1 MHSVEP
7 RLRLRRALGFA
18 AAVGLV
24 GLAPFVLPPYPLA
37 LLTLALVYGL
47 FAFGLDIAWGR
58 TGIVSIGHAA
68 FFGLGAYGWAIAER
82 QDLPGV
88 VGAVGG
94 ILVAAGVAV
103 VIGLAGLGRRALP
116 STMAILTLALTLLFE
131 QLARTW
137 SDVTNGSNGIVVRS
151 RGLIP
156 DYYTTAAL
164 VLLIV
169 AVVWLFVLRG
179 RLGRRALA
187 VNLNPDRAAHLGID
201 VRGTRLSA
209 LVISAAVAAAAGAIA
224 APVMGL
230 VSPSAGG
237 IMLSTQVLVWLAVG
251 GRGTLIGAFAGA
263 VIVTMGQQ
271 YLGEAIG
278 SWYLLVLGVIFLI
291 VVRFA
296 PGGLVGLVRRVIRIP
311 AYRAARQDARLSS
324 PIPRRTLPTK
334 TEFAVQARDIRMSF
348 GATKVLLGVDLMV
361 PTGEVLCL
369 IGPNG
374 AGKTTLLNIVA
385 GDVAPTTGTVAIFDA
400 DASRWRIHRRA
411 LAGMGKVFQ
420 IPSVF
425 TELSPADNLRLA
437 RSEALQPREVPE
449 ALARF
454 ERDDARSAAELPLAD
469 RRSLELAMVL
479 TWGPEVVILDEP
491 AAGLSHEESVALA
504 RLLRSVATE
513 TGATLVIIEHDMDI
527 VRELA
532 DRVVVLANG
541 RFLAEGT
548 MEEIAA
554 RDDVKD
560 AYLGVVT

>member
-18 AAVGLV
+18 ATVGVL
-24 GLAPFVLPPYPLA
+24 GLAPFILPPYPLA

-82 QDLPGV
+82 QNLPGI

-94 ILVAAGVAV
+94 ILIAVGVAV
-103 VIGLAGLGRRALP
+103 VIGSAGLGRRALP

-156 DYYTTAAL
+156 DYYVTAAL

-201 VRGTRLSA
+201 VRGTRLSM
-209 LVISAAVAAAAGAIA
+209 LVVSAAVAAAAGAIA

-324 PIPRRTLPTK
+324 PTRQRTLPAK
-334 TEFAVQARDIRMSF
+334 KGFAVQARDISKSF
-348 GATKVLLGVDLMV
+348 GATKVLLGIDLTV
-361 PTGEVLCL
+361 PAGEVLCL

-385 GDVAPTTGTVAIFDA
+385 GDVAPTAGTVAIFGA
-400 DASRWRIHRRA
+400 DATNWRIHRRA

-437 RSEALQPREVPE
+437 RSEALQPREVPA
-449 ALARF
+449 ALGRF

-479 TWGPEVVILDEP
+479 AWGPEVIILDEP

-560 AYLGVVT
+560 AYLGAVT

>member
-7 RLRLRRALGFA
+7 RLPLRRALVFA
-18 AAVGLV
+18 AAVGLL
-24 GLAPFVLPPYPLA
+24 GLAPFILPPYPLA

-82 QDLPGV
+82 QGLPGV
-88 VGAVGG
+88 VGAGGG
-94 ILVAAGVAV
+94 ILVAVCVAV

-164 VLLIV
+164 VVLIV

-209 LVISAAVAAAAGAIA
+209 LVVSAAVAAAAGAIA

-278 SWYLLVLGVIFLI
+278 SWYLLVLGVIFLV

-296 PGGLVGLVRRVIRIP
+296 PGGLVGLVRRVVRIP
-311 AYRAARQDARLSS
+311 AHIAARQDARLSGA
-324 PIPRRTLPTK
+324 ILRRKLPAK
-334 TEFAVQARDIRMSF
+334 TEFAVQARDIRKSF

-361 PTGEVLCL
+361 PTGEVLCI

-385 GDVAPTTGTVAIFDA
+385 GDVAPTAGTVAIFDV
-400 DASRWRIHRRA
+400 DATRWRIHRRA

-437 RSEALQPREVPE
+437 HSEALQPRETAE

-479 TWGPEVVILDEP
+479 VWGPEVIILDEP

-504 RLLRSVATE
+504 RLLRRVATE

-548 MEEIAA
+548 MEEITA